1 MAEKTTRR
9 GEVTESF
16 RHLQRAVALAPGLQE
31 AHNNLGASLVK
42 NGQLEAAG
50 GSGAVAGVL
59 KGTHGPLRSG
69 EES

>member
-42 NGQLEAAG
+42 NGQLEAERWLE
-50 GSGAVAGVL
+50 SL
-59 KGTHGPLRSG
+59 KGRTGR
-69 EES
+69 